1 MIRPKS
7 LFGRAPAKPAYGLST
22 ESGAPQD
29 DPLAADDENALV
41 EEDLEHKGMGS
52 LASIPIRRKGGG
64 SAKPAVPATGA
75 GRPELAD
82 PRNISEYWSRLR
94 KGRRWPA
101 KSDIDTKLVG
111 IKWKNCLIMVV
122 GERGTP
128 WRFEPVMSGVLRGGG
143 LSLSDNDI
151 DFNHL
156 VMEWMLSIGRTAQE
170 KGVPVEDSDVFP
182 SNNGEVRYRAVA
194 APLGDDDRVVTHIL
208 CHIAKVQHGAS

>member
-7 LFGRAPAKPAYGLST
+7 LFGRAPAKPAYGLGT
-22 ESGAPQD
+22 EPGASD
-29 DPLAADDENALV
+29 EGPLSADDESALE

-52 LASIPIRRKGGG
+52 LSGIPIRRKAGGT
-64 SAKPAVPATGA
+64 AKPAMPATGA
-75 GRPELAD
+75 GRPEQAD

-128 WRFEPVMSGVLRGGG
+128 WRFEPVMSGVMRGGG

-156 VMEWMLSIGRTAQE
+156 VMEWMLSIGRAAQRT
-170 KGVPVEDSDVFP
+170 GGPVEDSDVFP
-182 SNNGEVRYRAVA
+182 SDDGEVRYRAVA
-194 APLGDDDRVVTHIL
+194 APLGDDDSVVTHVL
-208 CHIAKVQHGAS
+208 CHIAKVQHGPS

>member
-7 LFGRAPAKPAYGLST
+7 LFGRAPVKPAYGLGT
-22 ESGAPQD
+22 
-29 DPLAADDENALV
+29 ADDAPEDDLLSGVDESALE

-52 LASIPIRRKGGG
+52 LAAIPIRRKGRG
-64 SAKPAVPATGA
+64 SAKPAMQSAGI
-75 GRPELAD
+75 GRPEQGE

-128 WRFEPVMSGVLRGGG
+128 WRFEPVISGVMRGGG
-143 LSLSDNDI
+143 LSLTSNDI

-156 VMEWMLSIGRTAQE
+156 VMEWMLSIGRTAQQTG
-170 KGVPVEDSDVFP
+170 KPVEDSDVFP
-182 SNNGEVRYRAVA
+182 SESGDVRYRVVG
-194 APLGDDDRVVTHIL
+194 APLGDDDSAVTHIL
-208 CHIAKVQHGAS
+208 CHIMRV

>member
-7 LFGRAPAKPAYGLST
+7 LFGRAPVKPEYGLGT
-22 ESGAPQD
+22 ADDAED
-29 DPLAADDENALV
+29 DPLPGHGESAFE

-52 LASIPIRRKGGG
+52 LAGIPIRRKGRG
-64 SAKPAVPATGA
+64 SAKPAMPSAGA
-75 GRPELAD
+75 GRPELSE

-128 WRFEPVMSGVLRGGG
+128 WRFEPVMAGVMRGGG
-143 LSLSDNDI
+143 LSLTSNDI
-151 DFNHL
+151 EFNHL
-156 VMEWMLSIGRTAQE
+156 VMEWMLSIGRAAQQA
-170 KGVPVEDSDVFP
+170 GGPVEDSDVFP
-182 SNNGEVRYRAVA
+182 SENGEVRYRVVA
-194 APLGDDDRVVTHIL
+194 APLGDDDSLVTHVL
-208 CHIAKVQHGAS
+208 CHIMRA